1 MKQSCHSQARQKVPK
16 RDNEILFT
24 AQLYLVLLSVRSAHI
39 TERDFISNYISTV
52 GNTFYGIEEAA
63 VVVVLQAVHTTG
75 TELSRA
81 GITYLSLASQ
91 AASRFSNATETSA
104 TCSWQPANL
113 SLKQTLANLVKET
126 KEHKDVCP
134 HNYPPGQLF

>member
-63 VVVVLQAVHTTG
+63 VVLQAVHTAG

-91 AASRFSNATETSA
+91 AASRFSETSA

-134 HNYPPGQLF
+134 HNYLPGQLF